1 MIAFIPR
8 ERLEAHELLKHG
20 LNAYDAT
27 LLETLEAWCDYAP
40 RPELELD
47 PSRKQ
52 LIPYVVLEDA
62 QQRLWTMRRKKT
74 QSEARL
80 HDRLSIGVGG
90 HMERVDALLPE
101 HGGEQAPSPILN
113 AMRRELEEELFWP
126 SDDPPPI
133 HFYGLINDDTT
144 PVGQVHLGL
153 CFIAKVGQRPI
164 AIREIDKM
172 EGWWEPRAGLE
183 AQADLLESWSALALR
198 GL

>member
-8 ERLEAHELLKHG
+8 ERLQAQELLKHG
-20 LNAYDAT
+20 LHPYDAT
-27 LLETLEAWCDYAP
+27 LLNELEAWCDYAP

-90 HMERVDALLPE
+90 HMERVD
-101 HGGEQAPSPILN
+101 EQAPSPILS

-126 SDDPPPI
+126 SDDPPQLQ
-133 HFYGLINDDTT
+133 FYGLINDDTT

-164 AIREIDKM
+164 SIREIDKM
-172 EGWWEPRAGLE
+172 EGWWETRTNLE
-183 AQADLLESWSALALR
+183 ARVDLLESWSALALR